1 MAVARRPGA
10 KRVLLSALLVAAAAL
25 FLALGVWQV
34 HRRTWKLDLIAT
46 VDRRIHAAA
55 EPAPGPDAWPG
66 FSSDD
71 EAYSHVRV
79 TGTLLGDREA
89 LVMAVTE
96 LGAGFWSLVPLRTE
110 EGWTVLVNR
119 GFVPTDRRDPATRA
133 EARPPG
139 PVTVTGLL
147 RPSEPGGAFLRS
159 NDPANDRWFSRD
171 VSAIAASRHLGPV
184 APYFID
190 ADATPNP
197 GGYPIGGLTVVAF
210 RNTHLIY
217 AITWFC
223 LASLSLFGLW
233 MLWARRPG
241 TNHG

>member
-1 MAVARRPGA
+1 
-10 KRVLLSALLVAAAAL
+10 
-25 FLALGVWQV
+25 
-34 HRRTWKLDLIAT
+34 
-46 VDRRIHAAA
+46 
-55 EPAPGPDAWPG
+55 
-66 FSSDD
+66 
-71 EAYSHVRV
+71 
-79 TGTLLGDREA
+79 
-89 LVMAVTE
+89 
-96 LGAGFWSLVPLRTE
+96 
-110 EGWTVLVNR
+110 
-119 GFVPTDRRDPATRA
+119 
-133 EARPPG
+133 
-139 PVTVTGLL
+139 
-147 RPSEPGGAFLRS
+147 
-159 NDPANDRWFSRD
+159 

-210 RNTHLIY
+210 RNTHLVY